1 MELSQSF
8 LLRPALDLKVTE
20 QQQNVFSFREQR
32 TWAADLC
39 ILPAWGIK
47 TELQNFEIIRE

>member
-1 MELSQSF
+1 MELSLSF
-8 LLRPALDLKVTE
+8 LRRPALDLKVTE

-32 TWAADLC
+32 TWAADLR